1 MQARPEPKIAEWR
14 LSEEKLKEMA
24 VQAIDIRLKI
34 DEKAVLHQGL
44 LGSNNINENVLS
56 KSLLAAPQEE
66 LADDIKL
73 GQQSLCLRHHDGPE
87 GVGHSGMGISGH

>member
-1 MQARPEPKIAEWR
+1 MQTRPEPKIADWR
-14 LSEEKLKEMA
+14 LSEEKLKELA
-24 VQAIDIRLKI
+24 VQAIDIRLKV

-66 LADDIKL
+66 LADDIKFD
-73 GQQSLCLRHHDGPE
+73 QQSLCLQVGP
-87 GVGHSGMGISGH
+87 SGMGISGH